1 MHASTG
7 SNGSITRDIEVLEA
21 SNLGGEKFIIGKVM
35 EINSS
40 PNVHALVEEEDVEDP
55 EIAQDLYIAEHNN
68 DDIDDEEIDEIS
80 LSNVDE

>member
-1 MHASTG
+1 MG
-7 SNGSITRDIEVLEA
+7 
-21 SNLGGEKFIIGKVM
+21 
-35 EINSS
+35 INSS

-55 EIAQDLYIAEHNN
+55 EIAQDLYNAEHNN